1 MPSKISTFDFLRN
14 FKVPTAGAH
23 LYFINDPFIETFTK
37 NRLKE
42 SLGFDLLTGNELTR
56 NFLEERFLNWSLFSE
71 NKPILVLAAES
82 INEKVLDFWLKEEM
96 KVNDQLL
103 ILMAQKDQK
112 IFAKL
117 EAKGCVSYTQ
127 VEAPKFWEGAKM
139 LDLVLQ
145 ELSYKMAPV
154 YKEFLLEKLEHSF
167 ESFYQALIKIQLL
180 RPEGLAAD
188 KNLMDAH
195 LALLAETVEENKVDF
210 FKMIDTLN
218 QNPRKFFYGLSKSD
232 RDFDY
237 YLSLALFMQGHFQK
251 SAAPGLIREKTK
263 LNQYDRQI
271 LETSESFN
279 AEEKFRL
286 EKIFA
291 EMELMAK
298 LKSERLK
305 QFIRLQCMP

>member
-14 FKVPTAGAH
+14 FKVPKEGAH
-23 LYFINDPFIETFTK
+23 LYYINDPFIETFTK
-37 NRLKE
+37 NRLKQSTE
-42 SLGFDLLTGNELTR
+42 FDLLTGNELTR
-56 NFLEERFLNWSLFSE
+56 TFLEERFLNWSLFSE
-71 NKPILVLAAES
+71 NKPVFVLAAETIS
-82 INEKVLDFWLKEEM
+82 DKVLDFWLKEEI
-96 KVNDQLL
+96 KINDQLL
-103 ILMAQKDQK
+103 VLFAQKDQK

-117 EAKGCVSYTQ
+117 EAKNCLSYTQ

-145 ELSYKMAPV
+145 ELNYKMAPQ
-154 YKEFLLEKLEHSF
+154 YKEFLLERLEHSF
-167 ESFYQALIKIQLL
+167 ESFYQELTKIQLL

-188 KNLMDAH
+188 KNLIDSH
-195 LALLAETVEENKVDF
+195 LVFLSETIQENKVDF

-218 QNPRKFFYGLSKSD
+218 QSPRKFFYQLTKAD
-232 RDFDY
+232 RDFEY
-237 YLSLALFMQGHFQK
+237 YLSLSLFMQGHLQK
-251 SAAPGLIREKTK
+251 SHAPALIREKAK

-271 LETSESFN
+271 LDTSDAFH

-298 LKSERLK
+298 MKSDRLK

>member
-14 FKVPTAGAH
+14 FKAPTAGVH
-23 LYFINDPFIETFTK
+23 LYYINDPFIETFTK

-82 INEKVLDFWLKEEM
+82 ISDKVLEFWLKEEM

-112 IFAKL
+112 IFSKL
-117 EAKGCVSYTQ
+117 EAKNCLTYTQ

-145 ELSYKMAPV
+145 ELNYKMAPV

-167 ESFYQALIKIQLL
+167 ETFYQALIKIQLL

-188 KNLMDAH
+188 KNMMDAH
-195 LALLAETVEENKVDF
+195 ISFLSESIEENKVDF

-218 QNPRKFFYGLSKSD
+218 QSPRKFFYGLSKSD

-237 YLSLALFMQGHFQK
+237 YLSLALFMQGHLQK
-251 SAAPGLIREKTK
+251 SAAPGLIREKAK

-271 LETSESFN
+271 LDTSEAFLPD
-279 AEEKFRL
+279 EKFRL

-298 LKSERLK
+298 MKSDRLK